1 VLYCA
6 RIRKWTQGGI
16 GKMLKK
22 KISLFCLAVAFA
34 VLFTAGCGRKQ
45 AADLGGAP
53 SEAAKTETAADRMEK
68 LRTEDNADDET
79 VPEED
84 VNQSG
89 PGIEAVESEES
100 AGTEKKVE
108 AFAEKIQETVGD
120 RDLQAFADLLF
131 YPCTFITGD
140 GETITFNNRED
151 LFKQNPDMV
160 FGDDL
165 MVAVANVDTVS
176 LKMTDKGVIM
186 GEGTSKITFQERQDG
201 SFGITEIKE

>member
-1 VLYCA
+1 MDA
-6 RIRKWTQGGI
+6 GRNQE
-16 GKMLKK
+16 MLKK

-34 VLFTAGCGRKQ
+34 VLLAAGCGRKQ
-45 AADLGGAP
+45 AEDLGGAP
-53 SEAAKTETAADRMEK
+53 SEAAKTETAAVRME
-68 LRTEDNADDET
+68 RSGTQENGTDEI

-84 VNQSG
+84 MDQSG

-108 AFAEKIQETVGD
+108 AFAEKIQEAVGD
-120 RDLQAFADLLF
+120 RDLQAFADLLI
-131 YPCTFITGD
+131 YPCVFITGD
-140 GETITFNNRED
+140 EETITLNNRED

-176 LKMTDKGVIM
+176 LKMTDQGVTM
-186 GEGTSKITFQERQDG
+186 GEGESKITFQKKNDG
-201 SFGITEIKE
+201 SFGITEIRE